1 MKKRVFTLLFITIFV
16 DFLSFGIVFPLLPYY
31 VETFGASAF
40 TIGLLAGS
48 FSFMQF
54 IFSPVWGRISDKV
67 GRKPIILISLLG
79 SSISMFGFAVSS
91 SLFWLFI
98 TRILAGLFTAA
109 SLPTT
114 YAYIADITEGKE
126 RAKGFGMLGAAWGLG
141 FVFGPALGA
150 LLSNYSTA
158 MPFFVAA
165 GIAFGN
171 FFLASILL
179 PPSSIKKGGTQLD
192 KGELFNIM
200 RVIHNLRGDVGS
212 LFVLFF
218 IASFALSSLEIIFP
232 LFAKYRFGFNQTTIG
247 FFFTFI
253 GVIIGLTQGVFVGKA
268 VARLGEARTIILA
281 HWFMIIGY
289 LAIAFSFFLPMLFLS
304 AAILAFGIALN
315 EPSLAALI
323 SRRSKEGQG
332 TTLGATWGFDSLARI
347 AGPAVGGFFYVY
359 SSIETPFFINALF
372 LAVSLVIL
380 NLYLIYKRKHG

>member
-1 MKKRVFTLLFITIFV
+1 MNKKAVVLLFITVFV

-31 VETFGASAF
+31 VETFGASALI
-40 TIGLLAGS
+40 IGLLAGS

-54 IFSPVWGRISDKV
+54 LCSPVWGRISDKV

-79 SSISMFGFAVSS
+79 SSISMFGFAIAP
-91 SLFWLFI
+91 SLFWLFV

-150 LLSNYSTA
+150 LLSHYSMA

-165 GIAFGN
+165 GIALGN
-171 FFLASILL
+171 FFLASVLL
-179 PPSSIKKGGTQLD
+179 PPSRIRKGGMQLD
-192 KGELFNIM
+192 KGELFNVM
-200 RVIHNLRGDVGS
+200 RVMHNLRGDVGP
-212 LFVLFF
+212 LFILFF
-218 IASFALSSLEIIFP
+218 IAAFALSSLEIIFP
-232 LFAKYRFGFNQTTIG
+232 LFAKYRFDFNQTTIG

-253 GVIIGLTQGVFVGKA
+253 GVIIGLTQGIIVGKA
-268 VARLGEARTIILA
+268 VARLGETRTIILA
-281 HWFMIIGY
+281 HWLMIIGY
-289 LAIAFSFFLPMLFLS
+289 LAIAFSFALPVLFIS
-304 AAILAFGIALN
+304 AAILALGIALN

-332 TTLGATWGFDSLARI
+332 TTLGATWSFDSLARI
-347 AGPAVGGFFYVY
+347 AGPALGGFLYVY
-359 SSIETPFFINALF
+359 FSIETPFLLNALF
-372 LAVSLVIL
+372 LVVSLFIL
-380 NLYLIYKRKHG
+380 NLYLIYKRNHG